1 MDTSS
6 MTFEE
11 ILFNGRYHIIGGV
24 MFLVFMAGFMRDVIS
39 EVYAAL
45 AERRRMTRRSAY
57 GMIIPDVMLGATM
70 TDGGEAMD
78 EEPESETKQ
87 S

>member
-1 MDTSS
+1 MDTGN
-6 MTFEE
+6 MTFGE

-24 MFLVFMAGFMRDVIS
+24 MFLVFMVAFMREVVS
-39 EVYAAL
+39 EVHAAI
-45 AERRRMTRRSAY
+45 AERRRVTRRSAY

-70 TDGGEAMD
+70 TDGGEAV
-78 EEPESETKQ
+78 EEDPETKRPQ